1 VPAITALE
9 RQKRRPDRVSVF
21 VDGAFAVGLSEATA
35 RDLGLEVGRELAEGE
50 LRRMA
55 FAAEVDGAYARALR
69 YLRSRLRSRREF
81 EQRLRRYGYE
91 KDVVAATLELLTSR
105 GMADDGAFAG
115 AWVRDRV
122 LLKPKGRRALR
133 AELAAKGVA
142 PEDVAAALA
151 ENVDEDE
158 ETLARRALAPRIEA
172 LKAKGERKGR
182 AATTSFLARRGFDA
196 DVARRLAD
204 ELFSNP
210 RHGL

>member
-1 VPAITALE
+1 M
-9 RQKRRPDRVSVF
+9 F

-142 PEDVAAALA
+142 PEDAEAALA
-151 ENVDEDE
+151 ENVDEGE
-158 ETLARRALAPRIEA
+158 EALAKRALAPRLEA
-172 LKAKGERKGR
+172 LRDKGERKGR
-182 AATTSFLARRGFDA
+182 AAAVSFLARRGFDA
-196 DVARRLAD
+196 GLARRLAD
-204 ELFSNP
+204 ELFST
-210 RHGL
+210 